1 MSNDDGRSAVYPPAL
16 PREFVHDL
24 RNCLGIAVAT
34 ADLLL
39 QGVDDGPR
47 TSDLEKIRAACLRAV
62 TVLDQWDSRHTRAR
76 GHRDVGVRRMA
87 QIQAGGRH
95 RT

>member
-1 MSNDDGRSAVYPPAL
+1 MSNDDGRSAVHPQAL

-39 QGVDDGPR
+39 HGVAEGPEA
-47 TSDLEKIRAACLRAV
+47 SDLEKIREACLRAV
-62 TVLDQWDSRHTRAR
+62 TVLDRWDSRITPTLGAI
-76 GHRDVGVRRMA
+76 VA
-87 QIQAGGRH
+87 WASAP
-95 RT
+95 